1 MDWGEVPGTTP
12 LYGVLSASA
21 GLFSAL
27 LVGAVVVLKDE
38 GFFQSVLEFVHASVA
53 ATLGV
58 SGVVAVLL
66 IITLMVAT
74 IAGIA
79 LIGGTII
86 FHSSSSERSYIGY
99 VWRGALVPLVG
110 ILLFLVSDNMQI
122 YL

>member
-1 MDWGEVPGTTP
+1 MALKGSNQEKKLTDERVGPFFLLRWLRQVWDMDWGEVPGTTP

-27 LVGAVVVLKDE
+27 LVGAVVVMKDE
-38 GFFQSVLEFVHASVA
+38 EFFQSVLEFVHASVA

-79 LIGGTII
+79 LIGRYHYFSQFII
-86 FHSSSSERSYIGY
+86 
-99 VWRGALVPLVG
+99 
-110 ILLFLVSDNMQI
+110 
-122 YL
+122 